1 MQIEKWKKL
10 IAQRN
15 KKQANSKKEKA
26 RKIERWEIMNKQRL
40 SKKVVLSL
48 ILCGI
53 LVALILNHQTI
64 LTKAGRYLA
73 PEGKG
78 EADIV
83 IIEGGEL
90 VKEKAVEVGL
100 AFLASNRVKGII
112 IVSQQNGKNGE
123 NFGLPN
129 YNLLMVNKLES
140 HGIRNSQFRIIN
152 VPIEHPITLI
162 EARIVLEKIAQDGI
176 KRAILVAPGFHTR
189 RSYWAYKQVGSSLGL
204 EIIPH
209 PIFIKFKRDNWWQ
222 HNQGLREFAGE
233 FLKFFY
239 YLLRG
244 YIPVKSLLVT

>member
-1 MQIEKWKKL
+1 LRQKVKGK
-10 IAQRN
+10 R
-15 KKQANSKKEKA
+15 KKA

-48 ILCGI
+48 ILYGI
-53 LVALILNHQTI
+53 LIALILNYQTI
-64 LTKAGRYLA
+64 LIEAGRYLA

-129 YNLLMVNKLES
+129 YNLLVANKLES
-140 HGIRNSQFRIIN
+140 HGIKNSQFRIIN

-189 RSYWAYKQVGSSLGL
+189 RSYWAYKQAGSSLGL

-233 FLKFFY
+233 SLKFFY

>member
-1 MQIEKWKKL
+1 
-10 IAQRN
+10 
-15 KKQANSKKEKA
+15 
-26 RKIERWEIMNKQRL
+26 MNKQGL
-40 SKKVVLSL
+40 SKKVVFSL

-53 LVALILNHQTI
+53 FVALIVNYQTM
-64 LTKAGRYLA
+64 LKEAGRYLA

-83 IIEGGEL
+83 IIEGEEL

-100 AFLASNRVKGII
+100 GLLASNRVKGIV
-112 IVSQQNGKNGE
+112 IVTQQNGENGG

-129 YNLLMVNKLES
+129 YNLLMAKKLES
-140 HGIRNSQFRIIN
+140 HGIRKSQFRIIN

-162 EARIVLEKIAQDGI
+162 EAKIVLQKISQKGI
-176 KRAILVAPGFHTR
+176 KKVTLVARGFHTR
-189 RSYWAYKQVGSSLGL
+189 RSYWVYKQVGSSLGL

-222 HNQGLREFAGE
+222 HDQGLREFAGE
-233 FLKFFY
+233 SLKFFY

>member
-1 MQIEKWKKL
+1 
-10 IAQRN
+10 
-15 KKQANSKKEKA
+15 
-26 RKIERWEIMNKQRL
+26 MNKQRL

-129 YNLLMVNKLES
+129 YNLLVANKLEIY
-140 HGIRNSQFRIIN
+140 GIRNSQFRIIN

-233 FLKFFY
+233 SFKFFY